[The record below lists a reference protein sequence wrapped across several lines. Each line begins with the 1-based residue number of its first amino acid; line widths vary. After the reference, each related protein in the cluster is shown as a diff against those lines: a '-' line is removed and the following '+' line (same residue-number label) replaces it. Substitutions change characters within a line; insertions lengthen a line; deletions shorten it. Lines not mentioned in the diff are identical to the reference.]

1 MALSEIKTNIQKWE
15 TKGEPQANGSY
26 EVRPMTAWLSST
38 GISHHDLL
46 PHIPLICLSADS
58 SSPPQSLNSSSQLLC
73 LPGDQ
78 HQGMYVCSK
87 DWLILFHLGCHRSE
101 VPLSALNVS
110 PLTQTTAPMCGDRI
124 PASVFQ
130 PTKGRS
136 SPTNTLVSITPPPT
150 QFLHP
155 TEFSVVLYIL
165 FHRSGTPIHPQLV
178 SCMHFCVWRCIP
190 DVSMERDVL
199 HLHLLLCHLV
209 LLFFSFVLSSFTGLL
224 GGWAQ
229 RPPSWYFRPKCVLQN
244 GAILW
249 YRLYQMSLNNVN
261 WLKLQKVLVCYIT
274 REYRC

>member
-1 MALSEIKTNIQKWE
+1 
-15 TKGEPQANGSY
+15 
-26 EVRPMTAWLSST
+26 MTAWLSST

-110 PLTQTTAPMCGDRI
+110 PLTQTTAPMCGDLI

-165 FHRSGTPIHPQLV
+165 FHWSGTPVHSLLV
-178 SCMHFCVWRCIP
+178 FCMHFCV
-190 DVSMERDVL
+190 
-199 HLHLLLCHLV
+199 
-209 LLFFSFVLSSFTGLL
+209 
-224 GGWAQ
+224 
-229 RPPSWYFRPKCVLQN
+229 
-244 GAILW
+244 
-249 YRLYQMSLNNVN
+249 
-261 WLKLQKVLVCYIT
+261 
-274 REYRC
+274 

>member
-1 MALSEIKTNIQKWE
+1 
-15 TKGEPQANGSY
+15 
-26 EVRPMTAWLSST
+26 MTAWLSST

-110 PLTQTTAPMCGDRI
+110 PLTQTTAPMCGDWI

-136 SPTNTLVSITPPPT
+136 SPTNTLVSITPPQPSSFILLS
-150 QFLHP
+150 FLWFYIFFS
-155 TEFSVVLYIL
+155 TGQVLLSTLCWYSACTSVSEGEFLMY
-165 FHRSGTPIHPQLV
+165 P
-178 SCMHFCVWRCIP
+178 WRCIP
-190 DVSMERDVL
+190 
-199 HLHLLLCHLV
+199 HLPSPPPSCSPPG
-209 LLFFSFVLSSFTGLL
+209 FFIFTG
-224 GGWAQ
+224 A
-229 RPPSWYFRPKCVLQN
+229 
-244 GAILW
+244 
-249 YRLYQMSLNNVN
+249 
-261 WLKLQKVLVCYIT
+261 
-274 REYRC
+274 